1 MKTIPYPTGSE
12 RILLVDD
19 DLLITE
25 NYQFALTKLG
35 YEITATN
42 CSKSALD
49 IFKLYPHR
57 YDLIITDF
65 NMPNLNGIDLAQEIY
80 KFRSDI
86 PIILFTGFSDDSL
99 KDKAKAAGIRSFV
112 TKPIMMRNMAKI
124 IRDVLDD
131 KLENGGI
138 SR

>member
-1 MKTIPYPTGSE
+1 MKTTNYPTGSE

-25 NYQFALTKLG
+25 NYQIALTKLG
-35 YEITATN
+35 YDITVMN

-57 YDLIITDF
+57 YDLIITDY

-86 PIILFTGFSDDSL
+86 PIILFTGFSDESL
-99 KDKAKAAGIRSFV
+99 EEKARTAGIRSFV

-124 IRDVLDD
+124 IRDILDN
-131 KLENGGI
+131 KLD
-138 SR
+138 